1 MSEIANMEVSIAQPR
16 LAGTQQASE
25 RRPRISDATVWTV
38 LKWTIAICVT
48 IVAVFPL
55 WWMFNV
61 VFSEP
66 GVPVSINPRL
76 YPTSISAGLKN
87 IQIIFTETGY
97 LRAYYISVTYTL
109 LTIIGILLVSSMAAF
124 EFALFDFPGK
134 KIMFSVVMLSLM
146 VPTAVTLVPTYILTV
161 QLGWLNTMQGLVVP
175 GLASAFGL
183 FMLIQFMKS
192 IPAEMIEAARLDG
205 ASHFQIYRHVALPLS
220 KNALVTLAILTFMH
234 TWGNFSWPLIV
245 APSPTMYTV
254 GQVVGLFNAP
264 YSHTTV
270 DIAMTANLLAA
281 VPPLIFFLIF
291 QRQIVEG
298 IAFSGTKG

>member
-1 MSEIANMEVSIAQPR
+1 VP
-16 LAGTQQASE
+16 
-25 RRPRISDATVWTV
+25 ATTV
-38 LKWTIAICVT
+38 LKWIAAICIT
-48 IVAVFPL
+48 IVAVFPI

-66 GVPVSINPRL
+66 GVPISINPRL
-76 YPTSISAGLKN
+76 YPTSLSAGLKN
-87 IQIIFTETGY
+87 ILIIFTETGY
-97 LRAYYISVTYTL
+97 LRAYYVSVMYTL
-109 LTIIGILLVSSMAAF
+109 LTIVGILLFSSMAAF
-124 EFALFDFPGK
+124 EFAQFRFPGK
-134 KIMFSVVMLSLM
+134 SILFGVVMLSLM
-146 VPTAVTLVPTYILTV
+146 VPTAVTIIPTYLLTV

-205 ASHFQIYRHVALPLS
+205 ANHFQIYWYVAMPLS
-220 KNALVTLAILTFMH
+220 KNALVTLAILTFMN
-234 TWGNFSWPLIV
+234 TWGNYIWPLIV

-270 DIAMTANLLAA
+270 DIVMTANLLAA
-281 VPPLIFFLIF
+281 VPPLIFFLLF

-298 IAFSGTKG
+298 IAHSGTKG